1 MTLLIDGYNLIHE
14 GGIVSGR
21 AGPGDL
27 HRARLALANI
37 LAFSLPPETLRQT
50 IVVFDAVAAPWGLPG
65 EVVHRGVLMRF
76 ADRGREADD
85 LIEELIAA
93 DSAPKRLV
101 VVSSD
106 HRLHRAARRRG
117 AKAIDSEP
125 WLRRLFAE
133 RRNRQSADDAQPG
146 AAESKPIPLPDD
158 IDAWLHCFGDDVE
171 ALLRQASESDESAL
185 PTDGSPHAGERADLP
200 LRGGK
205 RIDAQPRGGGPAER
219 PASSAD
225 RKRTRRDE
233 GYSRRRKRNRP
244 EEIPDKPLPSPGTA
258 DDIFP
263 PGYAD
268 DLLEDE

>member
-1 MTLLIDGYNLIHE
+1 MGHAVTLLIDGYNLIHE
-14 GGIVSGR
+14 GGIVSRR

-27 HRARLALANI
+27 HRARLALANM

-50 IVVFDAVAAPWGLPG
+50 IVVFDAAAAPWGLPR

-76 ADRGREADD
+76 ADRDREADD

-101 VVSSD
+101 LVSSD

-125 WLRRLFAE
+125 WLRWLFAE
-133 RRNRQSADDAQPG
+133 RRSRRSSDDARPD

-158 IDAWLHCFGDDVE
+158 IEAWLHCFGDDVE
-171 ALLRQASESDESAL
+171 ALLREAAEPDKS
-185 PTDGSPHAGERADLP
+185 GSLADSPPHLGGRVDSPRHAVERT
-200 LRGGK
+200 
-205 RIDAQPRGGGPAER
+205 ER

-225 RKRTRRDE
+225 SKRTRRDK
-233 GYSRRRKRNRP
+233 GSSLRRKRNRP
-244 EEIPDKPLPSPGTA
+244 EEIPDKPLPSPNAA

-263 PGYAD
+263 PGYAE

>member
-1 MTLLIDGYNLIHE
+1 MGHAVTLLIDGYNLIHE

-50 IVVFDAVAAPWGLPG
+50 IVVFDAAAAPWGLPR
-65 EVVHRGVLMRF
+65 ELVHRGVLLRF

-101 VVSSD
+101 VVSGD

-117 AKAIDSEP
+117 ARAIDSEP

-133 RRNRQSADDAQPG
+133 RRSRQSADDAQPG

-158 IDAWLHCFGDDVE
+158 IEAWLHCFGDDVE
-171 ALLRQASESDESAL
+171 ALLRRETEPDESETPAVAR
-185 PTDGSPHAGERADLP
+185 PRAGGRADVP
-200 LRGGK
+200 LR
-205 RIDAQPRGGGPAER
+205 AGGPAER

-225 RKRTRRDE
+225 KKRSRHDE
-233 GYSRRRKRNRP
+233 GSSRRRKRNRP
-244 EEIPDKPLPSPGTA
+244 EEIPDKPLPSPDGA

>member
-1 MTLLIDGYNLIHE
+1 VGHAVTLLIDGYNLIHE
-14 GGIVSGR
+14 GGIVARRG
-21 AGPGDL
+21 GPGDL

-50 IVVFDAVAAPWGLPG
+50 VVVFDAAAAPWGLPR
-65 EVVHRGVLMRF
+65 ELVHRGVLMRF

-125 WLRRLFAE
+125 WLRRLFEE
-133 RRNRQSADDAQPG
+133 RRIRQAPADARPD
-146 AAESKPIPLPDD
+146 AAESKPIPQPDD
-158 IDAWLHCFGDDVE
+158 IEAWLHCFGDDVE
-171 ALLRQASESDESAL
+171 ALLRGAEPNESAAPADAPPRL
-185 PTDGSPHAGERADLP
+185 GERSEAT
-200 LRGGK
+200 
-205 RIDAQPRGGGPAER
+205 PRAFEGTER
-219 PASSAD
+219 PTSSAD
-225 RKRTRRDE
+225 KKKTRRDE
-233 GYSRRRKRNRP
+233 GLRRRRKRNRP
-244 EEIPDKPLPSPGTA
+244 EEIPERPLPSPNAA

-263 PGYAD
+263 PGYAE

>member
-14 GGIVSGR
+14 GGIVSRR

-27 HRARLALANI
+27 HRARMALANI

-50 IVVFDAVAAPWGLPG
+50 IVVFDAVHAPWGLPR
-65 EVVHRGVLMRF
+65 ELVHRGVLLRF

-85 LIEELIAA
+85 LIEELILA

-117 AKAIDSEP
+117 AQAIDSEP

-133 RRNRQSADDAQPG
+133 RRNRQTPGGARTDAP
-146 AAESKPIPLPDD
+146 ESKPIPQPDD
-158 IDAWLHCFGDDVE
+158 VEGWLHCFGDDVE
-171 ALLRQASESDESAL
+171 ALLRQAAEI
-185 PTDGSPHAGERADLP
+185 AGAADAAEGEEVAEAEEKKGAP
-200 LRGGK
+200 P
-205 RIDAQPRGGGPAER
+205 AEQPGGPGRSAR
-219 PASSAD
+219 SAD
-225 RKRTRRDE
+225 VKRKRPTQ
-233 GYSRRRKRNRP
+233 GPPRRRKRNRP
-244 EEIPDKPLPSPGTA
+244 EEISDKPFLASKGP